1 MMEHNTEK
9 LLSAIGDVDAAYLE
23 EALDFDAA
31 NAGRKR
37 AARFPKLSA
46 ACVAVLV
53 ILGVSVTAFA
63 VSRLPLSWRDIF
75 SPEQTV
81 IGDGDET
88 PVVSQQ
94 QPTAAAEE
102 LHIRVEKV
110 ISDERTLYLLY
121 SVKANE
127 GAVLDQS
134 GQFADFELYFPG
146 QMMSGAYVSS
156 FLPRKEGVPENELE
170 GVVYANWQPGSSAN
184 GLVMTFANWQEKRW
198 FDDETIDFNVAR
210 LPKLSQSQ
218 LPQHLEYLWQ
228 PGDADI
234 PLPYGGLSICNAGW
248 ENGVL
253 QMVMKG
259 PVNQN
264 ISYPENWYFVDTRT
278 DTIIYPES
286 RAMFYTPGTL
296 DPSITDTDWNYIWE
310 FVLVDKETLPYLEL
324 HWGGKYIFTTVLP
337 GHWKVTLD
345 ETPVTVQSE
354 VLAESVSLSYGG
366 EVLTAEKIECSKLS
380 MAVYFAD
387 YVDSTTGIL
396 SAFKAFDADGAP
408 IPCDW
413 SFIAEQTDDSCMI
426 WTRFDEPME
435 PERICT
441 LTVPRNPLRKRQN
454 KRGAASPLFCRLL
467 SSGTARRPPH
477 RRNAEFSRAVLQGA
491 ARFAIMVPSWMARRD
506 RLWATAI
513 FC

>member
-1 MMEHNTEK
+1 MMDHKTDK
-9 LLSAIGDVDAAYLE
+9 LISAIGDIDTAYLE
-23 EALDFDAA
+23 EALDYG
-31 NAGRKR
+31 NSKVSCKR
-37 AARFPKLSA
+37 IHRFPKLSA

-88 PVVSQQ
+88 PVGSQQ
-94 QPTAAAEE
+94 QQPEQQQTVPTEE
-102 LHIRVEKV
+102 MQIKIEKV
-110 ISDERTLYLLY
+110 ISDERRAYLLY

-127 GAVLDQS
+127 GAVLDQK
-134 GQFADFELYFPG
+134 GQFAELDLYFPG
-146 QMMSGAYVSS
+146 QMMSGAYVSY
-156 FLPRKEGVPENELE
+156 FLERKEGVPKNELE
-170 GVVYANWQPGSSAN
+170 GVVHADWQPGDSAN
-184 GLVMTFANWQEKRW
+184 GLVINLSNWQEKRW
-198 FDDETIDFNVAR
+198 FDHEKIDFNVAEMVENAGENAR
-210 LPKLSQSQ
+210 LPKLLQSQ

-354 VLAESVSLSYGG
+354 VLAENVPLSYAG
-366 EVLTAEKIECSKLS
+366 ETILAKKIECSKLS
-380 MAVYFAD
+380 MAVYFD
-387 YVDSTTGIL
+387 GFVDSTADTWKFEI
-396 SAFKAFDADGAP
+396 FDANGDL
-408 IPCDW
+408 IPSNW
-413 SFIAEQTDDSCMI
+413 GYIAAQNEDSCMFL
-426 WTRFDEPME
+426 TEFDEPIE
-435 PERICT
+435 PKTVCKLTYNGEIVFER
-441 LTVPRNPLRKRQN
+441 
-454 KRGAASPLFCRLL
+454 
-467 SSGTARRPPH
+467 
-477 RRNAEFSRAVLQGA
+477 
-491 ARFAIMVPSWMARRD
+491 
-506 RLWATAI
+506 
-513 FC
+513 

>member
-1 MMEHNTEK
+1 MDRKADK
-9 LLSAIGDVDAAYLE
+9 LVSAIGDIDAAYLE
-23 EALDFDAA
+23 EALDFNRT
-31 NAGRKR
+31 NADRRKR
-37 AARFPKLSA
+37 TRFPKLSA
-46 ACVAVLV
+46 ACAAVLI

-63 VSRLPLSWRDIF
+63 ISRIPLSWRDIF
-75 SPEQTV
+75 SPGQTV
-81 IGDGDET
+81 IGDADEA
-88 PVVSQQ
+88 PVISQQ
-94 QPTAAAEE
+94 QQPEQQQTVPAEE
-102 LHIRVEKV
+102 MQINVEKV

-121 SVKANE
+121 GLKTNE
-127 GAVLDQS
+127 GAVLDQD
-134 GQFADFELYFPG
+134 GQFTDFELYFPSK
-146 QMMSGAYVSS
+146 MMSGAYVSY
-156 FLPRKEGVPENELE
+156 FLERKEGVPKNELE
-170 GVVYANWQPGSSAN
+170 GVVHADWQPGDSAN
-184 GLVMTFANWQEKRW
+184 GLVINLSNWQEKTW
-198 FDDETIDFNVAR
+198 FDDVTIDFDVAKMVENAGENAR

-310 FVLVDKETLPYLEL
+310 FVLVDKEALPYLEL
-324 HWGGKYIFTTVLP
+324 HWGGKEITTTVLP
-337 GHWKVTLD
+337 GNWRVTL
-345 ETPVTVQSE
+345 EGTPVTIESE
-354 VLAESVSLSYGG
+354 VLAENVPLTYGG
-366 EVLTAEKIECSKLS
+366 EELTAERIECSKLS

-396 SAFKAFDADGAP
+396 GAFRVFDADGKP

-413 SFIAEQTDDSCMI
+413 SFTADQADDSCMI

-435 PERICT
+435 PGSVCK
-441 LTVPRNPLRKRQN
+441 LTFNGETVFTR
-454 KRGAASPLFCRLL
+454 
-467 SSGTARRPPH
+467 
-477 RRNAEFSRAVLQGA
+477 
-491 ARFAIMVPSWMARRD
+491 
-506 RLWATAI
+506 
-513 FC
+513 

>member
-1 MMEHNTEK
+1 MEHNTEK

-94 QPTAAAEE
+94 QQPEQQTVPTEE
-102 LHIRVEKV
+102 MQIKIEKV
-110 ISDERTLYLLY
+110 ISDERRAYLLY

-127 GAVLDQS
+127 GAVLDQK
-134 GQFADFELYFPG
+134 GQFAELDLYFPG
-146 QMMSGAYVSS
+146 QMMSGAYVSY
-156 FLPRKEGVPENELE
+156 FLERKEGVPKNELE
-170 GVVYANWQPGSSAN
+170 GVVHADWQPGDSAN
-184 GLVMTFANWQEKRW
+184 GLVINLSNWQEKTW
-198 FDDETIDFNVAR
+198 FDDVTIDFDVAKMVENAGENAR

-228 PGDADI
+228 PGDADV

-354 VLAESVSLSYGG
+354 VLAENVPLSYAG
-366 EVLTAEKIECSKLS
+366 ETILAKKIECSKLS
-380 MAVYFAD
+380 MAVYFD
-387 YVDSTTGIL
+387 GFVDSTADTWKFEI
-396 SAFKAFDADGAP
+396 FDANGDL
-408 IPCDW
+408 IPSNW
-413 SFIAEQTDDSCMI
+413 GYIAAQNEDSCMFL
-426 WTRFDEPME
+426 TEFDEPIE
-435 PERICT
+435 PETVCK
-441 LTVPRNPLRKRQN
+441 LTFNGETV
-454 KRGAASPLFCRLL
+454 F
-467 SSGTARRPPH
+467 AR
-477 RRNAEFSRAVLQGA
+477 
-491 ARFAIMVPSWMARRD
+491 
-506 RLWATAI
+506 
-513 FC
+513 

>member
-1 MMEHNTEK
+1 MDRKTDK
-9 LLSAIGDVDAAYLE
+9 LVSAIGDIDTAYLE
-23 EALDFDAA
+23 EALDFNRT
-31 NAGRKR
+31 NAGRRKR
-37 AARFPKLSA
+37 TPFPKLSA
-46 ACVAVLV
+46 ACAAVLI

-75 SPEQTV
+75 SPGQTV
-81 IGDGDET
+81 IGDEDET
-88 PVVSQQ
+88 PVISQQ
-94 QPTAAAEE
+94 QPAAATEE
-102 LHIRVEKV
+102 LQINVEKV

-121 SVKANE
+121 GLKANE
-127 GAVLDQS
+127 GAVLDQD
-134 GQFADFELYFPG
+134 GQFTDFELYFPSK
-146 QMMSGAYVSS
+146 MMSGAYVSR
-156 FLPRKEGVPENELE
+156 FLERKAGVPENELE
-170 GVVYANWQPGSSAN
+170 GVVYADWQPGDSAN
-184 GLVMTFANWQEKRW
+184 GLVINLSNWQEKTW
-198 FDDETIDFNVAR
+198 FDDVTIDFDVAKMVENAGENAR

-228 PGDADI
+228 PGDADV

-337 GHWKVTLD
+337 GRWKVTLD
-345 ETPVTVQSE
+345 ETPVTIASE
-354 VLAESVSLSYGG
+354 VLAENVPLTYGG
-366 EVLTAEKIECSKLS
+366 EELTAERIECSKLS

-396 SAFKAFDADGAP
+396 GAFRVFDADGKP

-413 SFIAEQTDDSCMI
+413 SFTADQADDSCMI

-435 PERICT
+435 PGSVCK
-441 LTVPRNPLRKRQN
+441 LTFNGETVFTR
-454 KRGAASPLFCRLL
+454 
-467 SSGTARRPPH
+467 
-477 RRNAEFSRAVLQGA
+477 
-491 ARFAIMVPSWMARRD
+491 
-506 RLWATAI
+506 
-513 FC
+513 

>member
-1 MMEHNTEK
+1 MDRK
-9 LLSAIGDVDAAYLE
+9 LETLAAAIGNVDAVYLE
-23 EALDFDAA
+23 EALEFK
-31 NAGRKR
+31 NVRTRRRR
-37 AARFPKLSA
+37 AVRLPKLSA
-46 ACVAVLV
+46 ACAALLAVFGLA
-53 ILGVSVTAFA
+53 VTAFA

-81 IGDGDET
+81 IGDEDET
-88 PVVSQQ
+88 PVISQQ
-94 QPTAAAEE
+94 QPAAATEE
-102 LHIRVEKV
+102 LQINVEKV

-121 SVKANE
+121 GLKANE
-127 GAVLDQS
+127 EAVLDQK

-146 QMMSGAYVSS
+146 QMMSGAYVSY
-156 FLPRKEGVPENELE
+156 FLERKAGVAENELE
-170 GVVYANWQPGSSAN
+170 GVVCANWQPGDSAN

-198 FDDETIDFNVAR
+198 FDHEKIDFNVAEMVENAGENAK

-324 HWGGKYIFTTVLP
+324 HWGGKEIATTVLP
-337 GHWKVTLD
+337 GNWQVTL
-345 ETPVTVQSE
+345 EGTPVTIESE
-354 VLAESVSLSYGG
+354 VLAKNISLSLGG
-366 EVLTAEKIECSKLS
+366 EALTAERIECSKLS

-396 SAFKAFDADGAP
+396 SAFKAFDEDGKP

-413 SFIAEQTDDSCMI
+413 SFIADQTDDSCMI
-426 WTRFDEPME
+426 WTRFNEPME
-435 PERICT
+435 PESI
-441 LTVPRNPLRKRQN
+441 
-454 KRGAASPLFCRLL
+454 CRLTYN
-467 SSGTARRPPH
+467 GET
-477 RRNAEFSRAVLQGA
+477 
-491 ARFAIMVPSWMARRD
+491 
-506 RLWATAI
+506 I
-513 FC
+513 FER

>member
-1 MMEHNTEK
+1 MMDHKTDK
-9 LLSAIGDVDAAYLE
+9 LISAIGDMDTAYLE
-23 EALDFDAA
+23 EALDYGSAKA
-31 NAGRKR
+31 SRKR
-37 AARFPKLSA
+37 IRRFPKLSA

-53 ILGVSVTAFA
+53 ILGLSVTAFA
-63 VSRLPLSWRDIF
+63 ISRIPLSWRDIF
-75 SPEQTV
+75 SPGQTV
-81 IGDGDET
+81 IGDEDEA

-94 QPTAAAEE
+94 QPEQQAVPTEE
-102 LHIRVEKV
+102 MQIKIKKV
-110 ISDERTLYLLY
+110 ISDERILYLLY

-127 GAVLDQS
+127 GAVLDQKGNFYS
-134 GQFADFELYFPG
+134 FDLYFPG
-146 QMMSGAYVSS
+146 QMMTGVYMPY
-156 FLPRKEGVPENELE
+156 FLERKEGVPENELQ
-170 GVVYANWQPGSSAN
+170 GVVYANWQAGASAN
-184 GLVMTFANWQEKRW
+184 GLVIDISNWQEKKW
-198 FDDETIDFNVAR
+198 FDDVTVDFNVAEMVENAGENAR

-337 GHWKVTLD
+337 GRWRVTLD

-354 VLAESVSLSYGG
+354 MLAENVPLPYAG
-366 EVLTAEKIECSKLS
+366 ETLLAEKVECSKLS

-396 SAFKAFDADGAP
+396 GKFEIFDANGDT
-408 IPCDW
+408 IPCQW
-413 SFIAEQTDDSCMI
+413 SFIADQTDDSCMI
-426 WTRFDEPME
+426 WTRFDEPIE
-435 PERICT
+435 PKNICKLTFNGETVFER
-441 LTVPRNPLRKRQN
+441 
-454 KRGAASPLFCRLL
+454 
-467 SSGTARRPPH
+467 
-477 RRNAEFSRAVLQGA
+477 
-491 ARFAIMVPSWMARRD
+491 
-506 RLWATAI
+506 
-513 FC
+513 